1 MVKEKYCLP
10 LLSKNLKKGEN
21 WGGGGG
27 MYWEPWEWGRT
38 PLNIPPPTWKQLG
51 NETCKKMRNMLKGGR
66 KKHFFCISQR
76 AALEEKI
83 RFLEHLGGIRT

>member
-21 WGGGGG
+21 WGGGGHVLG
-27 MYWEPWEWGRT
+27 TLGVGADP

-66 KKHFFCISQR
+66 KKHFFAFPS
-76 AALEEKI
+76 ALHWKRKFAFWNI
-83 RFLEHLGGIRT
+83 

>member
-21 WGGGGG
+21 WGGGGHVLG
-27 MYWEPWEWGRT
+27 TLGVGADP